1 MMRSYRA
8 TVKTQAGIERVL
20 ITASSIEVARREA
33 GRLGWLVDLKQT
45 RKPLFENRMSLAD
58 RTVFLQ
64 RLASMLGSRVSMSEA
79 LKVIHDSFSGQVRKV
94 SSLLRQRIESGEN
107 LADAMKAAG
116 DKYFPEA
123 IVAIVRTGLHGGDIS
138 HALREAARFEL
149 EMESV
154 RKESS
159 QGLWSACLG
168 FVTGAA
174 VLFAS
179 TLYVGP
185 MMMELEVFK
194 AGKSAVDI
202 GWVMQ
207 LSSALNWFVGTI
219 LVLLF
224 IFGLLVAILKPLIP
238 SKIDVLVSKIPFYR
252 DLLLAKR
259 NYIVFFGL
267 GVLLAAG
274 LRLEECLRLARDNA
288 PRGRLRDDLER
299 ARKAI
304 VSGSSK
310 PWPYAMRTLHP
321 TDQAAL
327 ATAQNRTQVAM
338 TIADLALQYRNLYRQ
353 RISFFVPLAQVLAA
367 IFLSLAGIVLFGVAI
382 IPMLQITGGILN
394 AT

>member
-1 MMRSYRA
+1 MQSYKA
-8 TVKTQAGIERVL
+8 TIKTKTGIEHVL
-20 ITASSIEVARREA
+20 ITASNTEAARIEAARR
-33 GRLGWLVDLKQT
+33 GWPISLKQS
-45 RKPLFENRMSLAD
+45 RKPLFESRMSIVD

-64 RLASMLGSRVSMSEA
+64 RLASMLASRVSMSEA
-79 LKVIHDSFSGQVRKV
+79 LQVIHDSFGGQVRQV
-94 SSLLRQRIESGEN
+94 SSLLRQRIEMGEN
-107 LADAMKAAG
+107 LADAMTAAG

-123 IVAIVRTGLHGGDIS
+123 IVAIVRTGQHGGDIS
-138 HALREAARFEL
+138 HALREAARFEI
-149 EMESV
+149 EMEEV
-154 RKESS
+154 KKESS
-159 QGLWSACLG
+159 QGMWSAGMG
-168 FVTGAA
+168 FVTGVI

-202 GWVMQ
+202 SWVIT
-207 LSSALNWFVGTI
+207 LSSVLNWFVGAI
-219 LVLLF
+219 VVLLL
-224 IFGLLVAILKPLIP
+224 IFGLLVALLKPLFP
-238 SKIDVLVSKIPFYR
+238 SKVDLFISKIPFYR
-252 DLLLAKR
+252 DLILAKR

-267 GVLLAAG
+267 AVLLAAG

-288 PRGRLRDDLER
+288 PSGRLRDDLER

-310 PWPYAMRTLHP
+310 PWPYVMRTLHP

-327 ATAQNRTQVAM
+327 ATAQNRTHVAM
-338 TIADLALQYRNLYRQ
+338 TISDLALQYRNLYRQ
-353 RISFFVPLAQVLAA
+353 RVSFFVPLAQVLAA